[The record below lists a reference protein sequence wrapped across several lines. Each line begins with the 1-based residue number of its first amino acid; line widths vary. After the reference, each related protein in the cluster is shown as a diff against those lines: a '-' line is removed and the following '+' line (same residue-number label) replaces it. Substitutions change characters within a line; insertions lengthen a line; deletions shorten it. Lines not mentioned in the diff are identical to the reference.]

1 MPCRPATLLARARRR
16 QRTGVP
22 RPGPTRWVPSV
33 AVKRFGSVVA
43 VDDVTARVVPGQ
55 VTAFLGPNGAGKT
68 TTLRMLLG
76 LVRPTAGQALL
87 DGRRCDELESPRRSV
102 GAARS
107 RRVPPQP
114 DRA

>member
-1 MPCRPATLLARARRR
+1 MSSLVGLT
-16 QRTGVP
+16 
-22 RPGPTRWVPSV
+22 
-33 AVKRFGSVVA
+33 KRFGSVVA

-76 LVRPTAGQALL
+76 LVRPTAGKALL
-87 DGRRCDELESPRRSV
+87 DGRRYDEPRVPAPLGGR
-102 GAARS
+102 AARP
-107 RRVPPQP
+107 RRVPPRP